1 MFRFVETIKLNDGVF
16 FRLKYHQMRVNN
28 AFKAFF
34 PEVEPI
40 KLIEVI
46 NQSMIPQEGLFKCRI
61 VYDNDANQPEF
72 MPYIRREINS
82 LKVVEMSLESKRYK
96 PEDRTAYN
104 EAFAQRGDC
113 DDVLISK
120 NGLLTDTSY
129 TNIAFF
135 DGKNWFTP
143 RIPLIY
149 GVNRAELLKTG
160 KLIEKDI
167 KVTDLKHFQ
176 QIVLFNAMIEF
187 GEIVLDINSISL

>member
-1 MFRFVETIKLNDGVF
+1 MFRFVETIKLSKGIF
-16 FRLKYHQMRVNN
+16 YRLKYHQRRVNN

-34 PEVEPI
+34 PNEEPI
-40 KLIEVI
+40 DLIEI
-46 NQSMIPQEGLFKCRI
+46 LNQTLIPQKGLFKCRI
-61 VYDNDANQPEF
+61 VYDIDAEQPEF
-72 MPYIRREINS
+72 IPYTQREINS
-82 LKVVEMSLESKRYK
+82 LKIVEMNLESKPYK

-129 TNIAFF
+129 TNVAFF
-135 DGKNWFTP
+135 DGTNWYTP

-149 GVNRAELLKTG
+149 GVNRAELLETG

-167 KVTDLKHFQ
+167 KAEDLKDFQ
-176 QIVLFNAMIEF
+176 QIALFNAMIEF